1 MRSLLRAAAIVAV
14 CALFLGPIVALVMGS
29 LRAPGLPPPD
39 GLELM
44 PDPWSPENYRTVFLF
59 LPLWPYIANSLLVVA
74 IAVPVTVVVASWAAF
89 AVVTASPR
97 VRRAVV
103 VASAVALMV
112 PLSALWVPRF
122 ALYRTAGVT
131 DTLVPLVAPA
141 LMATTPFYVLLFAL
155 VYRRIPRSL
164 FDAAVLERLSP
175 FQLWRRVAFPLGRP
189 ATFAVALL
197 AFIFH
202 WSNFLDPLLYLPTSG
217 TATLPLALRELQTLE
232 PTNHPILLAA
242 SVIATAPAIVAFFV
256 AQRAFFTRTLD
267 V

>member
-44 PDPWSPENYRTVFLF
+44 PDPWTPENYRTVFLF

-175 FQLWRRVAFPLGRP
+175 FQ
-189 ATFAVALL
+189 
-197 AFIFH
+197 